1 MRLPGFITRNFRLKV
16 LASVIASI
24 TWAGAVYAANPPEI
38 RVVSVAVPQAAA
50 DIPARWVLVHAIP
63 DLQLRLSGTREHLDA
78 FSTSSIRVTPLFD
91 KISGPGT
98 QELPV
103 EIVNAD
109 PNVTVVNPPDT
120 ISVDVDRLTS
130 KDVAVGV
137 VLSPGPP
144 AGYVA
149 RSEDIGVDPK
159 NVTVTG
165 PESELNGISV
175 RATLDLSHQKANFTG
190 QVNLFTYDAKGNR
203 LSDLSTNPP
212 TATVTITIH
221 AVSTSRTSAVVPPI
235 RGSVASGYQ
244 LSGISVSSPTVV
256 LTGPQDL
263 LNSLDSVTTSAVIV
277 TGLTGN
283 RTFTVT
289 VQPPAGVTADP
300 TTVSVTVFVQ
310 PVPGAATPTPTPA
323 QPPPT

>member
-1 MRLPGFITRNFRLKV
+1 MRLPGFLTRNFRLKV

-165 PESELNGISV
+165 PESELNGINV

-235 RGSVASGYQ
+235 RGGVASGYQ

-263 LNSLDSVTTSAVIV
+263 LNSLDSVTTSAVFV
-277 TGLTGN
+277 TGLTTN

-289 VQPPAGVTADP
+289 VQPPAGVVADP
-300 TTVSVTVFVQ
+300 TTVTVTVFVQ
-310 PVPGAATPTPTPA
+310 PVPGAAATPTPTPT
-323 QPPPT
+323 QSP